1 MKWIHTKLTQIII
14 SSEIIVYL
22 IVRILFYKSPKI
34 HLNNTSIDN
43 DDEKY
48 GCKIKT
54 PKYCQYKLFSSIQDY
69 TKILGINCRIAK
81 SNSKKNLLKKI
92 KSNFIIKK

>member
-1 MKWIHTKLTQIII
+1 MF
-14 SSEIIVYL
+14 
-22 IVRILFYKSPKI
+22 FYYKI
-34 HLNNTSIDN
+34 PNFFCDDWVKGLNNTSIDN

-81 SNSKKNLLKKI
+81 SNSKKK
-92 KSNFIIKK
+92 FIKKDQIKFYIKKKQKNSDSLTLIKV